1 MKNVI
6 PTMKNVIATMAVA
19 ALAAW
24 ATPVSAG
31 VLFSDDGAKLN
42 QANPFIEFGG
52 GPSPSGGST
61 TGALTIDLTGQFGVK
76 LTFDTDGN
84 GTEECGTAL
93 GDCLTVSING
103 TPIAGLDG
111 ITVPRPKDSFG
122 PILLGVLG
130 DDQLITLR
138 FESAFSSSRESFDI
152 SKIKLQN
159 HTVSEPA
166 PIALFGLG
174 LAGLGFMR
182 RKRSA

>member
-1 MKNVI
+1 MKQRENM
-6 PTMKNVIATMAVA
+6 MKIVFATMAVA

-24 ATPVSAG
+24 AAPVSAG
-31 VLFSDDGAKLN
+31 VLFSDDGDILS

-52 GPSPSGGST
+52 GPSPSGGSN
-61 TGALTIDLTGQFGVK
+61 TGALSIDLTGQFGVK
-76 LTFDTDGN
+76 LTFDTDGT

-103 TPIAGLDG
+103 TPIPGLDG
-111 ITVPRPKDSFG
+111 ISVPRPKDSFG

-138 FESAFSSSRESFDI
+138 FDSAFSAKRESFDI
-152 SKIKLQN
+152 SNIKLQN
-159 HTVSEPA
+159 NTISEPA

-174 LAGLGFMR
+174 LAGLGYMR
-182 RKRSA
+182 RRRPA